1 MSLHPTAQIFKKQ
14 LENYVEG
21 RSKGYIKDIGERR
34 WDSRFYSE
42 FMPLVFCIIFYIL
55 IYRYSK
61 KNFIFHRYFYY
72 AYLLNPH
79 SNDIRCTE
87 EAVEKCCAIFLVR
100 IIFYII
106 FNLQC

>member
-61 KNFIFHRYFYY
+61 KNFIFHCYFFITSIILLLLCLSNFVFFHHYFYY
-72 AYLLNPH
+72 AY
-79 SNDIRCTE
+79 
-87 EAVEKCCAIFLVR
+87 
-100 IIFYII
+100 
-106 FNLQC
+106 